1 MASGKPKK
9 RTRSPKNGAENKNT
23 NLYKLA
29 LEGMLLA
36 FCIFLL
42 FSLVSFDIGDAPSG
56 YVWPH
61 NDPVRNWCGRVG
73 AFFAYYLMTYVGPGA
88 VLAAAGLI
96 AMLIVHL
103 SGKSITQVNLRL
115 TGLLL
120 MTVSTSA
127 AWFLLWPEKPFLLYR
142 NGSFPMGNGGILG
155 IAAGVFLRKHLAI
168 LGTALVLFSAWVV
181 GAVLLA
187 DSVVFALTRGFGRLT
202 LQLFGLAAP
211 AWNAAQKHSQTLADI
226 WTRLNEKQKKET
238 TKLHEA
244 LRQKRTD
251 AESAPRQAA
260 PSEESSE
267 SRPVKLSA
275 DSDHSVEQ
283 TLAAGTPP
291 AASKEKETEE
301 SAPAEPIKQ
310 PKRPPAKPEPYI
322 PRTYEDY
329 QFPPLDLLRQPE
341 PNFTALQEKMVEQ
354 KARTLEE
361 LLDEFG
367 IQAEV
372 VNAEPG
378 PAITMYELQLAP
390 GVKVNQISN
399 LANDIA
405 RALGSGMVR
414 VVAPL
419 AGRNT
424 IGIEVPN
431 SQREIVRIR
440 DLIQKG
446 GAAVSKM
453 QIPLFLGKGSSG
465 EVLVSDLG
473 IMPHLL
479 IAGTTGSGKSV
490 CINSIIASILM
501 TRRPDEVKLILIDP
515 KMVEMAAFESIPHLM
530 CPTVTEMRRAEQIL
544 QWAMEKMDERYELL
558 AEAKVR
564 NIASYNKLT
573 PQELLE
579 RFQPA
584 GPEEEA
590 QIPKKMPHIVI
601 VIDELADLMMTSAKE
616 VESCIVRIAQKS
628 RAVGIHL
635 VLATQRP
642 QATVV
647 TGLIKANMPARIAFR
662 VAARMDSRI
671 ILDQNGA
678 EALLGQGDMLFLIPG
693 TSDLIRAQGAFL
705 EDDEIRNI
713 VNFLKDVAQPQY
725 HPELM
730 QLNRVDMAD
739 GQRDELFDQAV
750 RIVLESQR
758 GSVSL
763 LQRRLSIGYARASRI
778 IEMMAAAGILGEYKG
793 SQAREVTMTIEEY
806 EEMKRNQIQEE
817 VAQHE
822 DLSSRTDKDESAGDS
837 RSEEDADA
845 EEEEEEEE
853 YLSPTEIISE
863 ENS

>member
-1 MASGKPKK
+1 MAPKSK
-9 RTRSPKNGAENKNT
+9 KKTRDRQSRSAEQAAH
-23 NLYKLA
+23 LYKLA
-29 LEGMLLA
+29 IEGILLA
-36 FCIFLL
+36 FCIFLF
-42 FSLVSFDIGDAPSG
+42 FSLISFHLGDEPAGYIWPTNNPVS
-56 YVWPH
+56 
-61 NDPVRNWCGRVG
+61 NWCGRVG
-73 AFFAYYLMTYVGPGA
+73 AFCAYYLMVYVGPGA
-88 VLAAAGLI
+88 VLAVFAAAL
-96 AMLIVHL
+96 MLVIHL
-103 SGKSITQVNLRL
+103 SGHPITQINLRL
-115 TGLLL
+115 IGLLL
-120 MTVSTSA
+120 LTVSTSA
-127 AWFLLWPEKPFLLYR
+127 SWFLLWPHEPFLLYR
-142 NGSFPMGNGGILG
+142 HGSFPSGNGGILG
-155 IAAGVFLRKHLAI
+155 MAAGIFLRKNLA
-168 LGTALVLFSAWVV
+168 LFGTALVLVSAWAV

-187 DSVVFALTRGFGRLT
+187 DSFVLAAVRGFGHLMLRI
-202 LQLFGLAAP
+202 FGLAGP
-211 AWNAAQKHSQTLADI
+211 AWTAAQKHSQALGDI
-226 WTRLNEKQKKET
+226 WSRLSEKQKKET
-238 TKLHEA
+238 TKLQEA
-244 LRQKRTD
+244 LRQKREASD
-251 AESAPRQAA
+251 SAAAAEKEKEKDKAVLPAKPVQPIAEEKPMEPAA
-260 PSEESSE
+260 ASE
-267 SRPVKLSA
+267 PVS
-275 DSDHSVEQ
+275 
-283 TLAAGTPP
+283 
-291 AASKEKETEE
+291 AASKEQDEQTVV
-301 SAPAEPIKQ
+301 PAEPAKKPKQ
-310 PKRPPAKPEPYI
+310 PAAKPEPYI
-322 PRTYEDY
+322 PRTYDDY
-329 QFPPLDLLRQPE
+329 QFPPLELLREPE
-341 PNFTALQEKMVEQ
+341 PNFTAVQEKMVEQ

-361 LLDEFG
+361 LLQEFG
-367 IQAEV
+367 IEAEV

-378 PAITMYELQLAP
+378 PAITMYELQLAA

-419 AGRNT
+419 AGKST

-431 SQREIVRIR
+431 SQREIVRLR
-440 DLIQKG
+440 DLILKG
-446 GAAVSKM
+446 GAAASKM

-473 IMPHLL
+473 AMPHLL

-490 CINSIIASILM
+490 CINSIITSILM

-573 PQELLE
+573 PEELIE
-579 RFQPA
+579 RFQPSTQ
-584 GPEEEA
+584 EEEA
-590 QIPKKMPHIVI
+590 QIPKKLPHIVI

-616 VESCIVRIAQKS
+616 VESYIVRIAQKS

-678 EALLGQGDMLFLIPG
+678 ESLLGQGDMLFLIPG
-693 TSDLIRAQGAFL
+693 TSDLIRAQGAYL

-713 VNFLKDVAQPQY
+713 VTFLKDVAQPQF

-730 QLNRVDMAD
+730 QLNRAD
-739 GQRDELFDQAV
+739 LTAGQKDELFDEAV
-750 RIVLESQR
+750 RIVLETQR

-793 SQAREVTMTIEEY
+793 SQAREVTMTLEEY
-806 EEMKRNQIQEE
+806 EQMKRNQLPDQ
-817 VAQHE
+817 VAQYE
-822 DLSSRTDKDESAGDS
+822 DLSGREEKHEVRTDEENEESEDSDED
-837 RSEEDADA
+837 
-845 EEEEEEEE
+845 E
-853 YLSPTEIISE
+853 YLSPTEIINE
-863 ENS
+863 ETS

>member
-1 MASGKPKK
+1 MAPKSKK
-9 RTRSPKNGAENKNT
+9 RTRDRQSRSSEQSAH
-23 NLYKLA
+23 LYKLA
-29 LEGMLLA
+29 LEGILLA
-36 FCIFLL
+36 FCVFLF
-42 FSLVSFDIGDAPSG
+42 FSLISFDIGDEPAG
-56 YVWPH
+56 YVWPT
-61 NDPVRNWCGRVG
+61 NNPVSNWCGRVG
-73 AFFAYYLMTYVGPGA
+73 AFCAYYLMIYVGPGA
-88 VLAAAGLI
+88 LLAVFSVMM
-96 AMLIVHL
+96 MLIVHL
-103 SGKSITQVNLRL
+103 SGRPLTQLNLRFV
-115 TGLLL
+115 GLLL
-120 MTVSTSA
+120 LTAAASA
-127 AWFLLWPEKPFLLYR
+127 SWFLLWPQEPILLYR
-142 NGSFPMGNGGILG
+142 HGSIPSGNGGILG
-155 IAAGVFLRKHLAI
+155 IALGVFLRKHLAL

-181 GAVLLA
+181 GAILLA
-187 DSVVFALTRGFGRLT
+187 DSVVLALTRGFGHLT
-202 LQLFGLAAP
+202 GRLFGLAGP
-211 AWNAAQKHSQTLADI
+211 AWSAAQKHSQALADI
-226 WTRLNEKQKKET
+226 WTRLSEKQKKET
-238 TKLHEA
+238 TKLQEA
-244 LRQKRTD
+244 LRQKR
-251 AESAPRQAA
+251 EAA
-260 PSEESSE
+260 SETAAAAA
-267 SRPVKLSA
+267 VLSA
-275 DSDHSVEQ
+275 EPEKAAVRSHPSKP
-283 TLAAGTPP
+283 AAGGEEPSVP
-291 AASKEKETEE
+291 EAVSEPVSSLKEKETESVPQTE
-301 SAPAEPIKQ
+301 PMKKTRQPAS
-310 PKRPPAKPEPYI
+310 KPEPYI
-322 PRTYEDY
+322 PRTYDDY
-329 QFPPLDLLRQPE
+329 QFPPLELLREPE
-341 PNFTALQEKMVEQ
+341 PNFTAVQEKMVEH

-361 LLDEFG
+361 LLEEFG

-378 PAITMYELQLAP
+378 PAITMYELQLAA

-419 AGRNT
+419 AGKNT

-431 SQREIVRIR
+431 SQREIVRLR
-440 DLIQKG
+440 DLILKG
-446 GAAVSKM
+446 GASASKM

-473 IMPHLL
+473 AMPHLL

-490 CINSIIASILM
+490 CINSIITSILM

-573 PQELLE
+573 PEELIE
-579 RFQPA
+579 RFQPSSQ
-584 GPEEEA
+584 EEEA
-590 QIPKKMPHIVI
+590 QIPKKLPHIVI

-616 VESCIVRIAQKS
+616 VESYIVRIAQKS

-662 VAARMDSRI
+662 VAGRMDSRI

-678 EALLGQGDMLFLIPG
+678 ESLLGQGDMLFLIPG
-693 TSDLIRAQGAFL
+693 TSDLIRAQGAYL
-705 EDDEIRNI
+705 DDDEIRNI
-713 VNFLKDVAQPQY
+713 VSFLKDVAQPQF

-730 QLNRVDMAD
+730 QLNRAD
-739 GQRDELFDQAV
+739 LACGQKDELFDEAV
-750 RIVLESQR
+750 RIVLETRR

-793 SQAREVTMTIEEY
+793 SQAREVMMTLEEY
-806 EEMKRNQIQEE
+806 EEMKRNQLPEE
-817 VAQHE
+817 VAQYE
-822 DLSSRTDKDESAGDS
+822 DLSGREEKHDVRTDEEDEE
-837 RSEEDADA
+837 SEESDED
-845 EEEEEEEE
+845 E
-853 YLSPTEIISE
+853 YLSPTEIINE
-863 ENS
+863 DTP